1 MENSIAQRV
10 RSYLEKKRWTIN
22 QLSKEVGLSQ
32 PTVSRQISGSVALSA
47 DLLSG
52 LLRVFPEL
60 SAEWL
65 MRGNGEPEGVVVIQ
79 HPDELGDV
87 KRRIDQLEQR
97 ISELEGEKK
106 EPA

>member
-1 MENSIAQRV
+1 
-10 RSYLEKKRWTIN
+10 
-22 QLSKEVGLSQ
+22 
-32 PTVSRQISGSVALSA
+32 
-47 DLLSG
+47 
-52 LLRVFPEL
+52 
-60 SAEWL
+60 
-65 MRGNGEPEGVVVIQ
+65 MRGNGEPEGIVVIQ